1 MYFNHAVKAL
11 WVKTLSM
18 PKGVQL
24 DGPKKAHFDVDPF
37 WSLGLG
43 MGGKQ
48 FFHVFIPTKY
58 GNFSQVMTI
67 SYTTLPEK
75 GPKQAKNRIN

>member
-43 MGGKQ
+43 VGGGNN
-48 FFHVFIPTKY
+48 FFMCLYQQNMETSLK
-58 GNFSQVMTI
+58 S
-67 SYTTLPEK
+67 
-75 GPKQAKNRIN
+75 